1 MLYGFLDNSAYRPL
15 RIRFRITYQTDP
27 LRPDSRAHNGTGTSL
42 DPVSWCHYSGR
53 RRSASAESICA
64 HTGCRRLLPEE
75 VLMSGTPE
83 RGPWWRE
90 LRMELITTA
99 LSVLRLLAAAGCFVL
114 WLVRWGVGDPS

>member
-1 MLYGFLDNSAYRPL
+1 
-15 RIRFRITYQTDP
+15 
-27 LRPDSRAHNGTGTSL
+27 
-42 DPVSWCHYSGR
+42 
-53 RRSASAESICA
+53 
-64 HTGCRRLLPEE
+64 
-75 VLMSGTPE
+75 MSGTPE